1 MLMSL
6 TTHFLAFSLI
16 SWNLEEEVLG
26 NDTGKRDWP
35 SSIFEIP
42 AFLCGI
48 SWIFLHLL
56 NYFLWR
62 VKLVGEVVKH
72 RIWPMLTK
80 QMRILIE
87 ASLNSYLH
95 GNINMERKKTGVL
108 ERISR
113 IWCPL
118 SFAAKMSSKWRES
131 WEDAGDRQYTVQ
143 KQKFSFWLA

>member
-1 MLMSL
+1 
-6 TTHFLAFSLI
+6 
-16 SWNLEEEVLG
+16 
-26 NDTGKRDWP
+26 
-35 SSIFEIP
+35 
-42 AFLCGI
+42 
-48 SWIFLHLL
+48 
-56 NYFLWR
+56 
-62 VKLVGEVVKH
+62 
-72 RIWPMLTK
+72 MLTK